1 MYVKRTQNFFV
12 GGNYH
17 EIRYAAETKKKKK
30 GRKPKK
36 MLGCHSFLI
45 FGTIFQK
52 KL

>member
-30 GRKPKK
+30 RQETKK
-36 MLGCHSFLI
+36 NVGGS
-45 FGTIFQK
+45 
-52 KL
+52 